1 MQENILDIRDHITN
15 SIQEFKSTL
24 DHMKRVRDDK
34 NSNKEAKIKAKKDLK
49 RTEKLFNKNLDGF
62 TKKPEFNSTV
72 ASQYC

>member
-1 MQENILDIRDHITN
+1 MN
-15 SIQEFKSTL
+15 SK
-24 DHMKRVRDDK
+24 
-34 NSNKEAKIKAKKDLK
+34 KEAKIKAKKDLK